1 MNKKTAI
8 IIGAGPA
15 GLTAA
20 YQLLKHSDIKPIVIE
35 ASDTIGGIS
44 QTVSYKGNHID
55 IGGHR
60 FFSKDPKVTA
70 LWTEIFPL
78 QGSPSI
84 DDMMLKR
91 EKNWA
96 KDGPNPENEEEV
108 MLLRN
113 RVSRILYK
121 HKFFSYPVTLSK
133 ETLKNMG
140 FISTLKAGF
149 GYLFSAVFKKK
160 ETSLENFY
168 INRFGKPL
176 YQMFFEKYT
185 EKLWGR
191 HPSEIDAS
199 WGAQRVKGLSL
210 WKTLTHALTKPFKK
224 KKKKVETSLI
234 EEFYYPK
241 RGPGQLYTALA
252 EKIKALGGEVI
263 LHAPVTKIIVSDYKV
278 KEVQVHEEEKMKTY
292 QGDYFFSSMPLKD
305 LYLAMGEDAENHDAY
320 QVATNLIYRDF
331 ITVGI
336 LVKKLKLKNMTKT
349 LTVNDLIP
357 DTWIYVQEP
366 DVKVGR
372 LQIFNNWSP
381 YMVKDFPEYV
391 WIGMEYFVT
400 EGDTMW
406 EMPDEDFIKMAIRE
420 LSKIQVIDEED
431 VLDAVRIKIKK
442 AYPAYFSP
450 YEKIDLV
457 KNHLLGIENLYC
469 IGRNGQHRYNNMD
482 HSMLTAMVAV
492 DHLLDPTTHP
502 KEAVWEVNTEQV
514 YHEEKQG

>member
-1 MNKKTAI
+1 MSKKVAI

-20 YQLLKHSDIKPIVIE
+20 YQLLKKTDIKPIVLE
-35 ASDTIGGIS
+35 ASATIGGIS

-60 FFSKDPKVTA
+60 FFTKDPKVAA

-78 QGSPSI
+78 QGAPSI
-84 DDMMLKR
+84 DDLMLERQKSWS
-91 EKNWA
+91 E
-96 KDGPNPENEEEV
+96 DGPNPESDEEV
-108 MLLRN
+108 MLVRN

-121 HKFFSYPVTLSK
+121 QKFFSYPVTLSK
-133 ETLKNMG
+133 ETIKNMG
-140 FISTLKAGF
+140 FLTTLRAGF
-149 GYLFSAVFKKK
+149 GYLFSAIFKKK

-168 INRFGKPL
+168 INRFGRPL
-176 YQMFFEKYT
+176 YSMFFEKYT

-224 KKKKVETSLI
+224 KKKKIETSLI

-241 RGPGQLYTALA
+241 RGPGQLYTAMA
-252 EKIKALGGEVI
+252 RKIVEQGGEVI
-263 LHAPVTKIIVSDYKV
+263 LNAPVTQVELENNRVNQVKV
-278 KEVQVHEEEKMKTY
+278 TIDGQEKSY

-305 LYLAMGEDAENHDAY
+305 LYRALGKKEDYRDAY
-320 QVATNLIYRDF
+320 EVATNLVYRDF
-331 ITVGI
+331 ITVGL
-336 LVKKLKLKNMTKT
+336 LVKKLKLKNETKT
-349 LTVNDLIP
+349 ATVNNIIP
-357 DTWIYVQEP
+357 DTWIYIQEP
-366 DVKVGR
+366 DVKLGR

-381 YMVKDFPEYV
+381 YMVKEFPDHI

-400 EGDTMW
+400 EGDEMW
-406 EMPDEDFIKMAIRE
+406 QMSDQAFIEFAIDE
-420 LSKIQVIDEED
+420 LSKIKVIDKTD
-431 VLDAVRIKIKK
+431 VVDAVRIKIKK
-442 AYPAYFSP
+442 AYPAYFTP

-457 KNHLLGIENLYC
+457 KEHLLTIENLHC

-492 DHLLDPTTHP
+492 DHLLDPRATS
-502 KEAVWEVNTEQV
+502 KEAVWQVNTEQV
-514 YHEEKQG
+514 YHEEKKT